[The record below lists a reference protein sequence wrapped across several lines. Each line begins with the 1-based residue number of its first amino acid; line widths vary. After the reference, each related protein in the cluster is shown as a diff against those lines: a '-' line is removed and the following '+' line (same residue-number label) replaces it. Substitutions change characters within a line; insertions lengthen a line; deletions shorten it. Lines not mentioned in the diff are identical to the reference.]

1 MKTRALAASAAVLLM
16 LTACG
21 GGGDEQKAKDAIAK
35 ELMSSSSSDFS
46 FEQKDADCVA
56 EGMVDKIGVDQLV
69 EYGILTD
76 SMAADKV
83 PSDVKM
89 SDDDADAA
97 ADVFVGCMDVS
108 KVIKEAL
115 GAGMTPEMSDC
126 LDKALTDDLLHDF
139 MAAAFKGDTGS
150 DAMAGLT
157 EPLTQCMLGSG

>member
-21 GGGDEQKAKDAIAK
+21 GGGDEQKAKDAISK

-46 FEQKDADCVA
+46 FEQKDADCIA

-76 SMAADKV
+76 SMGADKV

-89 SDDDADAA
+89 SDDDAEAA
-97 ADVFVGCMDVS
+97 ADVFVGCTDVS

>member
-21 GGGDEQKAKDAIAK
+21 GGGDEQKAKDAISK

-46 FEQKDADCVA
+46 FEQKDADCIA

-76 SMAADKV
+76 SMGADKV

-89 SDDDADAA
+89 SDDDAEAA
-97 ADVFVGCMDVS
+97 ADVFVGCTDVS

-157 EPLTQCMLGSG
+157 EPLTQCMMGAG

>member
-97 ADVFVGCMDVS
+97 ADVFVG
-108 KVIKEAL
+108 
-115 GAGMTPEMSDC
+115 
-126 LDKALTDDLLHDF
+126 
-139 MAAAFKGDTGS
+139 
-150 DAMAGLT
+150 
-157 EPLTQCMLGSG
+157 

>member
-1 MKTRALAASAAVLLM
+1 MKTRALAAAAAVLLT
-16 LTACG
+16 LSACG
-21 GGGDEQKAKDAIAK
+21 GGGDEGKAKEAIAK

-76 SMAADKV
+76 KMSADKV

-89 SDDDADAA
+89 SDDDANAA
-97 ADVFVGCMDVS
+97 ADVFVECMDVS
-108 KVIKEAL
+108 KVIKDAV

-126 LDKALTDDLLHDF
+126 LDKALTDDVLHDF
-139 MAAAFKGDTGS
+139 MVAAFKGDTGS

-157 EPLTQCMLGSG
+157 EPLTQCMLGAG